1 MLRAEWSLQC
11 VPQADGAQVF
21 APLPAL
27 LPCSPAC
34 SPGPT
39 EPGMATPRASPGVA
53 MPTSICLEALCL
65 MSLGLSWEVQP

>member
-11 VPQADGAQVF
+11 VPRADGAQAF

-34 SPGPT
+34 SLGLT
-39 EPGMATPRASPGVA
+39 ESGLATPRPSPGFA
-53 MPTSICLEALCL
+53 IPTSICLGALCF